1 MRVLGSA
8 KLVPERLFACHT
20 ISYGEVVG
28 RWWEGSG
35 ANEESLPKRRKGRL
49 GWKVGDQLMETVKF
63 VVWFEE
69 LVLRIKYAKNISFR
83 SRCLW
88 TYLWSIRSTVTYPWC
103 PIIMKVKIWIKND
116 DLGRYRD
123 PELRNT
129 PNNIQLVHNRFFT
142 DHLRLHS
149 FPGNI
154 QLASSP
160 DPNNSLRKCPNECG
174 WSKRP

>member
-1 MRVLGSA
+1 M
-8 KLVPERLFACHT
+8 
-20 ISYGEVVG
+20 
-28 RWWEGSG
+28 
-35 ANEESLPKRRKGRL
+35 
-49 GWKVGDQLMETVKF
+49 GWKVGDQLMETVEF

-69 LVLRIKYAKNISFR
+69 LVLYSKNMVHASFR

-88 TYLWSIRSTVTYPWC
+88 TDLWSIRSTVTYPWC
-103 PIIMKVKIWIKND
+103 PIIMKVKIWIKD
-116 DLGRYRD
+116 DDPGRYRD

-129 PNNIQLVHNRFFT
+129 PNNIQLVHGNRFFT

-160 DPNNSLRKCPNECG
+160 EPNNSLRKCPNECG
-174 WSKRP
+174 WSKRPEKTLKDTYLIGIWRELNAQRAPE